1 MDDIEAEIRLLKI
14 ENKSLLQKIKSNQR
28 KIRKLEILSMETY
41 PEDFNEFDVFVIP
54 KRILESFLESIQ

>member
-1 MDDIEAEIRLLKI
+1 MDDIGAEIRLLKI
-14 ENKSLLQKIKSNQR
+14 ENKSLFRKIKSNQR

-41 PEDFNEFDVFVIP
+41 PEDFNEFDVFVVP